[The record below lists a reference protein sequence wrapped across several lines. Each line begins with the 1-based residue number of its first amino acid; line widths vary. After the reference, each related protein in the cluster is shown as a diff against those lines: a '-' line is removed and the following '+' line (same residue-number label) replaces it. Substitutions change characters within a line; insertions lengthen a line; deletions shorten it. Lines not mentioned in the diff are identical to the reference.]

1 MKNLKNLVPALMFG
15 FAFIFFTS
23 CDKDKVLPSSEIP
36 EEISNYISTHFPDN
50 TIQQVTKEKDDFVV
64 TYDVLLDGNISL
76 EFNRKKEIIE
86 IDGTT
91 KLPDSV
97 IPEKILQYVATHYP
111 DNFITDW
118 ELEDKHQQVGLDND
132 LDLEFSMEGEFIR
145 IDD

>member
-15 FAFIFFTS
+15 FALIFFIS
-23 CDKDKVLPSSEIP
+23 CNKDKVLLTSEIP
-36 EEISNYISTHFPDN
+36 EEIRSYISTHFPDN
-50 TIQQVTKEKDDFVV
+50 SIQQVKKEKDDFTV
-64 TYDVLLDGNISL
+64 TYGVLLDGNTSL
-76 EFNRKKEIIE
+76 EFNRKKEIID

-97 IPEKILQYVATHYP
+97 IPEKILQYVATDYP

-145 IDD
+145 FDE

>member
-1 MKNLKNLVPALMFG
+1 MKNLKKITLAFVFGIAL
-15 FAFIFFTS
+15 IFFTG

-36 EEISNYISTHFPDN
+36 EEISNYVSTHFPDN
-50 TIQQVTKEKDDFVV
+50 KIQQATKEKDDFVV
-64 TYDVLLDGNISL
+64 TYDVLLEGNISL

-86 IDGTT
+86 IDATT

-97 IPEKILQYVATHYP
+97 IPDKILQYVNTHYP
-111 DNFITDW
+111 DHFITDW

-145 IDD
+145 FDE

>member
-1 MKNLKNLVPALMFG
+1 MKNLVPALMFG
-15 FAFIFFTS
+15 FALLFFTS
-23 CDKDKVLPSSEIP
+23 CNKDKVLLTSEIP
-36 EEISNYISTHFPDN
+36 EEIRNYISTHFPDN
-50 TIQQVTKEKDDFVV
+50 SIQHVTKEKDDFTV
-64 TYDVLLDGNISL
+64 TYDVLLDGNTSL
-76 EFNRKKEIIE
+76 EFNRKKEIID

-97 IPEKILQYVATHYP
+97 IPEKILQYVATDYP

-145 IDD
+145 FDE

>member
-1 MKNLKNLVPALMFG
+1 MKNLVPALMFG
-15 FAFIFFTS
+15 FALIFFIS
-23 CDKDKVLPSSEIP
+23 CNKDKVLLTSEIP
-36 EEISNYISTHFPDN
+36 EEIRNYISTHFPDN
-50 TIQQVTKEKDDFVV
+50 SIQHVTKEKDDFTV
-64 TYDVLLDGNISL
+64 TYDVLLDGNTSL
-76 EFNRKKEIIE
+76 EFNRKKEIID

-97 IPEKILQYVATHYP
+97 IPEKILQYVATDYP

-145 IDD
+145 FDE

>member
-15 FAFIFFTS
+15 FALIFFIS
-23 CDKDKVLPSSEIP
+23 CNKDKVLLTSEIP
-36 EEISNYISTHFPDN
+36 EEIRNYISTHFPDN
-50 TIQQVTKEKDDFVV
+50 SIQHVTKEKDDFTV
-64 TYDVLLDGNISL
+64 TYDVLLDGNTSL
-76 EFNRKKEIIE
+76 EFNRKKEIID

-97 IPEKILQYVATHYP
+97 IPEKILQYVATDYP

-145 IDD
+145 FDE

>member
-64 TYDVLLDGNISL
+64 TYDVLLDGNFSL